1 MVKRQKGQAPS
12 KDLRR
17 SKRPSKKAKWV
28 QDLESSRKN
37 QAYHEEEQ
45 QYSDEDYQEQY
56 PMPLSSGQRGTQDSP
71 LSSGQGAVQ
80 QQHPRPLSS
89 GQGAAHDSQDRSSLR
104 SGQGIAE
111 YTEQGNSYQGTGFA
125 QGLPTAASTLSRP
138 KASQAGTLSSR
149 QVSACPTNL
158 EAMVKDT
165 IGRLLPSIISEAVR
179 ATRAQASDPAP
190 TGDPSPMGDSTPVG
204 GLAPAGDLVPA
215 GNLAPQPSTAAVQ
228 GVKWSHQLFNI
239 KNNIVK
245 YIKNKYI
252 I

>member
-1 MVKRQKGQAPS
+1 M
-12 KDLRR
+12 
-17 SKRPSKKAKWV
+17 

-45 QYSDEDYQEQY
+45 QYSYEDSQEQY

-89 GQGAAHDSQDRSSLR
+89 GQGATHDSQDRNSLS
-104 SGQGIAE
+104 SGQGIGE

-125 QGLPTAASTLSRP
+125 HGLPMAANTLSGP
-138 KASQAGTLSSR
+138 KALQQAGTLSSG
-149 QVSACPTNL
+149 QVNSCPTSQ

-179 ATRAQASDPAP
+179 ATRAQACDPAP
-190 TGDPSPMGDSTPVG
+190 TGDPSPIGDSTPVG
-204 GLAPAGDLVPA
+204 GLAPAGDLVLA
-215 GNLAPQPSTAAVQ
+215 GDLAPQPSTAAVQ
-228 GVKWSHQLFNI
+228 QASLQATHQLAGEPSVNAANQEQGRQNYNSQQPF
-239 KNNIVK
+239 
-245 YIKNKYI
+245 
-252 I
+252 